1 MFKRNRSMSNA
12 ITWFEIPVTDLDR
25 ATQFYA
31 ALTGRALTRMDFGV
45 PGQEDAVFDP
55 TDEADLKGALVK
67 SDRVLP
73 SAQGSLVYLNVGSG
87 LDQCLAR
94 ATRAGGSVAQSKTA
108 LPPGMGFFAHIIDT
122 EGNRVGVHALD

>member
-1 MFKRNRSMSNA
+1 MSNT

-31 ALTGRALTRMDFGV
+31 TVTGRALKRMDFGV
-45 PGQEDAVFDP
+45 PGQEDAVFDT
-55 TDEADLKGALVK
+55 TDEADLKGSLVK
-67 SDRVLP
+67 SNDALP
-73 SAQGSLVYLNVGSG
+73 SAQGTLLYLNLGTG
-87 LDQCLAR
+87 LDQCLER
-94 ATRAGGSVAQSKTA
+94 ATQAGGSVVQPRTA

>member
-1 MFKRNRSMSNA
+1 MSNS

-25 ATQFYA
+25 AMAFYA
-31 ALTGRALTRMDFGV
+31 TVTGRSLTRMDFMV
-45 PGQEDAVFDP
+45 TGQQDAVFDA

-67 SDRVLP
+67 SDRILP
-73 SAQGSLVYLNVGSG
+73 SAQGSLVYLNVGTG
-87 LDQCLAR
+87 LDQCLTR
-94 ATRAGGSVAQSKTA
+94 ATQAGGSVVQPKTA